1 MAKIVAYKDYTTK
14 LFHTTSMVRVL
25 FIIKRDWFFK
35 KEYVFYA
42 KYKHV
47 CTLEM
52 EADEILWTTAGVLPK
67 DITLLSNELI

>member
-47 CTLEM
+47 RTSEM
-52 EADEILWTTAGVLPK
+52 DTNEILWSTAGVLPK